1 VQRERPHVFVP
12 FGQRGQAD
20 RHHVESI
27 EEVAP
32 EAAALETYA
41 WPGNI
46 RELSNVIERLVL
58 LTDDTVIS
66 AGELA
71 RFLPS
76 AGRSLPPDRSDPAPG
91 VVREYRELRSHSAEE
106 LRAALARHGGN
117 RSRAAQTLG
126 LTVRQFTYR
135 LTKLG

>member
-1 VQRERPHVFVP
+1 M
-12 FGQRGQAD
+12 
-20 RHHVESI
+20 
-27 EEVAP
+27 
-32 EAAALETYA
+32 
-41 WPGNI
+41 
-46 RELSNVIERLVL
+46 IERLVL

-66 AGELA
+66 AGEIA
-71 RFLPS
+71 RFLPD
-76 AGRSLPPDRSDPAPG
+76 AGRASASSRGETAPL